1 MKTLLATILL
11 TAATTSVALADGEPA
26 APCTQPCA
34 AQPAVQPAALPAPTA
49 VQTLPVAAQPAAQPT
64 LTDSTDEDTGWHRP
78 AGQRFTSGFRLGW
91 MYLSNFDAQ
100 NRVVDNQAKSFKDQY
115 GLKSPNMFVI
125 GYEGFYRIVGH
136 SWLNVLMV
144 GNVSVAGLDQSK
156 FIPTASGLL
165 GFEIQ
170 RQVELGVG
178 VNLVPD
184 PQAPS
189 HMIMALGWTPKI
201 GAIQTPIHFFYI
213 PDAATPTVATDASG
227 NQMMDA
233 NGHPLMTG
241 PSKGNSRIG
250 ATIGMNW

>member
-1 MKTLLATILL
+1 MKTLLASILL
-11 TAATTSVALADGEPA
+11 TAATSAVALADDAPA
-26 APCTQPCA
+26 APSSDCVSPCRLQA
-34 AQPAVQPAALPAPTA
+34 TVPAPTVVA
-49 VQTLPVAAQPAAQPT
+49 QTMAAAPAETQPA
-64 LTDSTDEDTGWHRP
+64 LTDTDEDTGWHRP

-91 MYLSNFDAQ
+91 MYLSNFDAK
-100 NRVVDNQAKSFKDQY
+100 NRDTGEMDTNGNHVLQSMKDKY

-156 FIPTASGLL
+156 FIPTANGLL

-170 RQVELGVG
+170 RSFELGVG

-184 PQAPS
+184 PIAPS
-189 HMIMALGWTPKI
+189 HMIVAAGWTPKI
-201 GAIQTPIHFFYI
+201 GSIQTPIHAFWI
-213 PDAATPTVATDASG
+213 PDSGGTDPNDPAGKRELAG
-227 NQMMDA
+227 N
-233 NGHPLMTG
+233 T
-241 PSKGNSRIG
+241 RVG